1 MIDTGVLSIGNN
13 AFRDCSGLTSVI
25 IPESVESIGR
35 NAFRNCS
42 GLTGLTI
49 PGNVSSIGD
58 SAFQNCSSLT
68 GVTILGNLH
77 FIGSNAFSD
86 NNALIYIKFEGV
98 APTSGANFSSDN
110 SYLIV
115 NDENESSFLSEDAD
129 WINMLVVNSDTVAS
143 ALNLISRDN
152 VSDIKMGKVN
162 ILPKSTEEVELV
174 LEIEETSDFPNW
186 MGATIHQRTMNL
198 EAVGDK
204 RFYRIK
210 VSE

>member
-1 MIDTGVLSIGNN
+1 M
-13 AFRDCSGLTSVI
+13 
-25 IPESVESIGR
+25 
-35 NAFRNCS
+35 
-42 GLTGLTI
+42 
-49 PGNVSSIGD
+49 
-58 SAFQNCSSLT
+58 
-68 GVTILGNLH
+68 
-77 FIGSNAFSD
+77 SD
-86 NNALIYIKFEGV
+86 
-98 APTSGANFSSDN
+98 D
-110 SYLIV
+110 
-115 NDENESSFLSEDAD
+115 NESSFLSEDAD

-152 VSDIKMGKVN
+152 VSDIKIGKVN